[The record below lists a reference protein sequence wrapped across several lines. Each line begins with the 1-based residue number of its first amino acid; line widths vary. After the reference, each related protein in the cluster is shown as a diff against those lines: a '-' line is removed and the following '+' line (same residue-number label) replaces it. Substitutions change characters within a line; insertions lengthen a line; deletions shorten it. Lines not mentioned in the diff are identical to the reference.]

1 MKTAK
6 QVILDTGNPQMSGI
20 KVYRVGKKLVRTSKK
35 EWREVIY
42 TRRGQRVQIRE
53 KVLFIG
59 WNGWLE
65 QNVTYFYQESYT
77 YQILRFI

>member
-42 TRRGQRVQIRE
+42 TRRG
-53 KVLFIG
+53 
-59 WNGWLE
+59 
-65 QNVTYFYQESYT
+65 
-77 YQILRFI
+77 